1 MIILSQRRSGNRI
14 LASSL
19 HILRQS
25 QLRQILRLFELR
37 HELWEVLFFISILF
51 PDFHK
56 KYLNLPVC
64 ASNWTMTCFSL
75 FKLSVPVRL
84 RCIPAA
90 ARSHLLGSLV
100 SGDLHARRYD
110 PFRSITQLYDSL
122 VLSFS
127 LSSCSMVTSGMTWL
141 LLVQWKVQ
149 HPSSTYGRQWGKISV
164 YFLAHHRG
172 PGPCVRITRHM
183 VIPEEYKSLP
193 LCSPHPPS
201 HQNSAA

>member
-1 MIILSQRRSGNRI
+1 VSASASSAPSHSKLCGLCAFPSLFLDFEMCIFSSVLDGYYISSRSGIRI

-25 QLRQILRLFELR
+25 QLCQILRLFELR
-37 HELWEVLFFISILF
+37 HELREVLFFFSVPF
-51 PDFHK
+51 PYFHRK
-56 KYLNLPVC
+56 ELNLPVC
-64 ASNWTMTCFSL
+64 ASNWTITCFSL

-90 ARSHLLGSLV
+90 ARSHLLASLV

-141 LLVQWKVQ
+141 LLVQ
-149 HPSSTYGRQWGKISV
+149 
-164 YFLAHHRG
+164 
-172 PGPCVRITRHM
+172 
-183 VIPEEYKSLP
+183 
-193 LCSPHPPS
+193 
-201 HQNSAA
+201 